1 VRCAR
6 SGTGRVRQ
14 SDTFGVGC
22 GNACAQF
29 LAATKLINPDA
40 THPCAIV
47 AGSYAHWWVGMNMP
61 KAGFFGTLYCSDRA
75 NWQCT
80 GKLALCYAPELVLEQ
95 IQVVDGVTLYKFH
108 HIDRTSVGDHHNG
121 CYQVRP
127 CGTPDP
133 SVEHE
138 PLSFT

>member
-1 VRCAR
+1 
-6 SGTGRVRQ
+6 VRQ

-61 KAGFFGTLYCSDRA
+61 NVLNVLPGSFRTLYCSNR
-75 NWQCT
+75 CT
-80 GKLALCYAPELVLEQ
+80 GNMCGAPDLDLEQ
-95 IQVVDGVTLYKFH
+95 IQVVDGVTLYKF
-108 HIDRTSVGDHHNG
+108 RYTLSTRYQSDHHNG

>member
-1 VRCAR
+1 MRCAR

-47 AGSYAHWWVGMNMP
+47 AASYAHWWVGMNMP
-61 KAGFFGTLYCSDRA
+61 IIVFFRTLYCSNRY
-75 NWQCT
+75 T
-80 GKLALCYAPELVLEQ
+80 GNMCGAPYLVLEQ

-108 HIDRTSVGDHHNG
+108 HINRTSVGDHHNG